1 METNQDNVVPAIV
14 KVDIVNKIGPEGRES
29 NSTMKVEGGLAEVQ
43 QQLDLAALSRGD
55 ARRAEGQWPGK
66 FGWVAW
72 VVAGVLAAVAILF
85 LILFL
90 VKDGDAEVDAS
101 TAPASAPVVHVV
113 PTVSVPD
120 GSLAAEANTRAFRAQ
135 DTANSALTVANTA
148 MGEAERVGQDLA
160 ATDYTVGELV
170 VAHPAFTPDA
180 CAQELESRW
189 LMPGA
194 PLQRMLEKKWLTL
207 QQVKAKAYEEC
218 AR

>member
-72 VVAGVLAAVAILF
+72 VVAGVLAAGLITF

-90 VKDGDAEVDAS
+90 VKGNSDETKTANPPQPAAHDQLLAS
-101 TAPASAPVVHVV
+101 TSDAVDEVARSGAR
-113 PTVSVPD
+113 
-120 GSLAAEANTRAFRAQ
+120 EAGLTADNAKEVA
-135 DTANSALTVANTA
+135 DTAFTAANTA
-148 MGEAERVGQDLA
+148 MDESQFARDEAAEAKTLA
-160 ATDYTVGELV
+160 
-170 VAHPAFTPDA
+170 
-180 CAQELESRW
+180 
-189 LMPGA
+189 
-194 PLQRMLEKKWLTL
+194 
-207 QQVKAKAYEEC
+207 
-218 AR
+218 